1 LLLGAHGG
9 IQNDKE
15 KYLIAVP
22 CTVDLRSEDGS
33 TALQVAQEKGH
44 IEVVT
49 LLRKMQEMPIVGR
62 RVLIVGL
69 VAKPEL
75 NGRTGTALSFDDDKG
90 RYSVKLD
97 ESSSSMLI
105 KPCNLLPQVCGVCS
119 V

>member
-1 LLLGAHGG
+1 LLTGAHRG
-9 IQNDKE
+9 IQTDKE
-15 KYLIAVP
+15 NYLIAVP
-22 CTVDLRSEDGS
+22 SNVDLRSEDGS
-33 TALQVAQEKGH
+33 SELQVAQEKGH

-49 LLRKMQEMPIVGR
+49 VLRKMQEMSMVGR

-75 NGRTGTALSFDDDKG
+75 NGRAGTALSFDDDKG

-97 ESSSSMLI
+97 EPSSSMLI

>member
-44 IEVVT
+44 IKVVT
-49 LLRKMQEMPIVGR
+49 LLRKMQEMPMVGR

-90 RYSVKLD
+90 RYSVELD
-97 ESSSSMLI
+97 EPSSSMLI